1 MTKKTAIL
9 SASLVAVK
17 GTASA
22 PADAPSRQHEQ
33 TPLIPVSG
41 SAGTKARKH
50 PTRTGRP
57 VTKEESKLAPFNL
70 PLRVIQMLQDAAD
83 EHAAGN
89 KSKFVQ
95 EAIEYYIGHLKTAR

>member
-1 MTKKTAIL
+1 MTKKRASL

-22 PADAPSRQHEQ
+22 PADAPSRQHE
-33 TPLIPVSG
+33 PPAFNPVSA
-41 SAGTKARKH
+41 SAQTKPKKH

-70 PLRVIQMLQDAAD
+70 PLRVIIMVQDAAD
-83 EHAAGN
+83 EHTAGN

-95 EAIEYYIGHLKTAR
+95 DALEFYIEHLKRQG

>member
-1 MTKKTAIL
+1 MANIPVTRGERVKADPAKTAAEI
-9 SASLVAVK
+9 
-17 GTASA
+17 
-22 PADAPSRQHEQ
+22 
-33 TPLIPVSG
+33 VSG
-41 SAGTKARKH
+41 SAEAKARKH

-95 EAIEYYIGHLKTAR
+95 DAIENYIKSLQKG